1 MTFPSHSSD
10 HTSIENIPIEID
22 FDYLSQESE
31 SSSNTPNT
39 PYYKTPHPSQPAFF
53 GKGKTLMDLFNEDS
67 YASHRDVNSFYPFA
81 SHGEWQ
87 LASYLL
93 HSDLSNAAID
103 EFLKLELIQSL
114 SLSFSTAKDLRSRCE
129 ILPSG
134 PKWHYQEIK
143 PHAPTANPIFL
154 YYRNP
159 LECLETI
166 IQNPLLKDHLEF
178 GPYQLFESATSTVRV
193 FNEWLSGNEAWKM
206 QDSLPSGATLLGT
219 ILSSDKT
226 NITNMTGGRVA
237 HPLLISYIILAPLK
251 DAAKIGALLSDPV
264 GHLIGTIRLIFRIV
278 PLSYHQQTPLTSSF
292 FCYVD
297 HWDIVPQAA
306 STACSTK
313 GSYPDPTTELYLL
326 KRSLHANSRPIG
338 DIILLNQ
345 IRAIIDLVPQMGQSA
360 EHQLTKETSLSIT
373 NTAWLNK
380 YFDKELFFA
389 LTSD

>member
-1 MTFPSHSSD
+1 MEFRNKASNYAYQLLALLPIPHF
-10 HTSIENIPIEID
+10 INQKRPIQAILEN
-22 FDYLSQESE
+22 
-31 SSSNTPNT
+31 
-39 PYYKTPHPSQPAFF
+39 
-53 GKGKTLMDLFNEDS
+53 
-67 YASHRDVNSFYPFA
+67 R
-81 SHGEWQ
+81 
-87 LASYLL
+87 
-93 HSDLSNAAID
+93 
-103 EFLKLELIQSL
+103 LI
-114 SLSFSTAKDLRSRCE
+114 
-129 ILPSG
+129 
-134 PKWHYQEIK
+134 H
-143 PHAPTANPIFL
+143 
-154 YYRNP
+154 
-159 LECLETI
+159 ECL
-166 IQNPLLKDHLEF
+166 D
-178 GPYQLFESATSTVRV
+178 
-193 FNEWLSGNEAWKM
+193 
-206 QDSLPSGATLLGT
+206 
-219 ILSSDKT
+219 
-226 NITNMTGGRVA
+226 
-237 HPLLISYIILAPLK
+237 IILAPLK

-264 GHLIGTIRLIFRIV
+264 SHLIGTIRLIFRIV